1 MVSSWLITKATAV
14 PTIAVAVKSL
24 AQRGMS
30 AVTISITQ
38 LEAQLVFAVSELVW
52 EPPPD

>member
-1 MVSSWLITKATAV
+1 MSSDDKYHSLNDAICV
-14 PTIAVAVKSL
+14 IAGEVRAAPASP
-24 AQRGMS
+24 S
-30 AVTISITQ
+30 TPIEQ